1 MRGWPD
7 SISTCPRSNVS
18 HATVGAALALRQVA
32 QWQMMEKIGS
42 PEMRNRIA
50 EQRQPP
56 SLICMV
62 SPCFDSVVRSAARVY
77 WRAHGRHA
85 ASSVLHRRR
94 GTGGY
99 DARLLVGSGGSRR
112 PRLGELGGFPAGF
125 SGRPSAP

>member
-7 SISTCPRSNVS
+7 NISACPRSNVG
-18 HATVGAALALRQVA
+18 HAPLGAALALRQVA

-62 SPCFDSVVRSAARVY
+62 PPCFDSVVRSAARVY
-77 WRAHGRHA
+77 WRAHGRDA

-94 GTGGY
+94 GTGGH
-99 DARLLVGSGGSRR
+99 DARLLVGAGGSQHR
-112 PRLGELGGFPAGF
+112 RLGEARGFPA
-125 SGRPSAP
+125 